1 MHRVH
6 LSKSS
11 PITSSWRIRRITKFS
26 VSFSVV
32 TTRTE
37 NFSPNINPECSR
49 CENNAR
55 CIGRD
60 INTDAPIRSNE
71 TRVQNSKSAIQI

>member
-11 PITSSWRIRRITKFS
+11 PDHVQLQLRRITKFS

-37 NFSPNINPECSR
+37 NFSLNINPECSR
-49 CENNAR
+49 CENNAQ

-60 INTDAPIRSNE
+60 INTDAVRSNE
-71 TRVQNSKSAIQI
+71 TRVQNSKSAI